1 MHAPLHHHPGTLDTA
16 PTSLLATSAAPV
28 TLTPKEK
35 QVGHWGNKGKSSWEI
50 AQILACTEATVNFHF
65 ANIRRKFSV
74 GSRWLALRKAAE
86 MGLLDE

>member
-1 MHAPLHHHPGTLDTA
+1 MHAPLHHNPGIPDTA
-16 PTSLLATSAAPV
+16 HSRLLAASTPPV

-65 ANIRRKFSV
+65 ANIRRKFNV
-74 GSRWLALRKAAE
+74 GSRWLALRKATE

>member
-1 MHAPLHHHPGTLDTA
+1 MQESASSHL
-16 PTSLLATSAAPV
+16 SATSTHPV

-35 QVGHWGNKGKSSWEI
+35 QVSHWGNKGKSSWEI

-65 ANIRRKFSV
+65 ANIRRKFNV

-86 MGLLDE
+86 MGLIDE